1 MLDEHLAGL
10 LRFPESVLHKDPV
23 WAVGGDYAS
32 GSMVWPCV
40 SHPLCHLNRRRVAW
54 WLSSRNIWMMLRCL
68 RVWQRLALLT
78 VSSLIHLVQRVCVLE
93 IGRHFNLPFPL
104 PSACLASVSLR
115 APMTCLMYNHFHIV
129 KWIYFC
135 TCRYCRALLL
145 AYRHVVSVSY
155 LYLPRELSEKQC
167 TLWESLLPCLTTR
180 VLLFLPHISTGRNT
194 DLICEDNNPLD
205 FGD

>member
-10 LRFPESVLHKDPV
+10 LLFPESVLHKDPV

-54 WLSSRNIWMMLRCL
+54 WLSSRHIWMILRCL
-68 RVWQRLALLT
+68 RVWQWLALLT

-93 IGRHFNLPFPL
+93 IGRHLILSLPL
-104 PSACLASVSLR
+104 LSACLASVSLC

-129 KWIYFC
+129 NWIYFC
-135 TCRYCRALLL
+135 ACRYCRTSVPTC
-145 AYRHVVSVSY
+145 RHVVIVSY
-155 LYLPRELSEKQC
+155 LYLPGELKEKKC
-167 TLWESLLPCLTTR
+167 ALWESLLPCLTTH
-180 VLLFLPHISTGRNT
+180 VLLFLTRISTGRNT

>member
-135 TCRYCRALLL
+135 TCRYCRALLP

-155 LYLPRELSEKQC
+155 LYLNTRTVGKAMHSVRITAPLSYYPCFTFSSPYFHWEEHWPH
-167 TLWESLLPCLTTR
+167 LW
-180 VLLFLPHISTGRNT
+180 GQ
-194 DLICEDNNPLD
+194 
-205 FGD
+205 